1 MLEYKLLILLLNIN
15 KNKVD
20 INYQSRVKI
29 FLQIRMRY
37 LLLPVSRN
45 IFVTNKRRIKKKKIR
60 LLYNFLYN

>member
-1 MLEYKLLILLLNIN
+1 MLEYKLLILLLNLN

-45 IFVTNKRRIKKKKIR
+45 IFVINKRIKKKK
-60 LLYNFLYN
+60 N